1 VRLSVVITSLAML
14 AVTTAS
20 GCGSPKAHDMKVADA
35 PRATP
40 TPHKVVVVVDHKKRT
55 ETMTTAGTVREV
67 LTQVGV
73 QLGPHDL
80 VTPPADAAPAATIK
94 VLRLLSDPVTRKV
107 KIPPPVVRKKSKTVP
122 AFSEKVLRKGRAGL
136 KQVRTAYVLRH
147 GKKVKAVIAQKIE
160 RKPVSRIVAV
170 GPQPSGVGSA
180 ARLNWSAL
188 AKCETLGTQVTRQP
202 VATQVAVGNKPKPT
216 LAPSADGLNWAALAK
231 CESGGNPRAV
241 NPAGYYGLYQFNR
254 QSWATVGGSG
264 LPSQASATEQ
274 TYRAQLLYNRVN
286 GRWQGQWPSCGH
298 YLFS

>member
-14 AVTTAS
+14 AVTATTAS
-20 GCGSPKAHDMKVADA
+20 GCGTSKADDTKVADA

-94 VLRLLSDPVTRKV
+94 VLRLLSDPVTRV
-107 KIPPPVVRKKSKTVP
+107 VQIPPPIVRKKSKTVP
-122 AFSEKVLRKGRAGL
+122 AFSEKVTRKGRAGL

-147 GKKVKAVIAQKIE
+147 GKKVKAVLAQKIT
-160 RKPVSRIVAV
+160 RKPVSRILAV
-170 GPQPSGVGSA
+170 GPQPSGVGAA
-180 ARLNWSAL
+180 ARLNWS
-188 AKCETLGTQVTRQP
+188 
-202 VATQVAVGNKPKPT
+202 
-216 LAPSADGLNWAALAK
+216 ALAK

-264 LPSQASATEQ
+264 LPSQASAAEQ

-286 GRWQGQWPSCGH
+286 GRWQGQWPNCGH